1 MSPPNSH
8 DAQLP
13 QLIQGLENLH
23 SEMLN
28 LANDNLPALL
38 HIHKDHQASAGNLLH
53 YLALR
58 RHDIRELQER
68 LASMGLSSLGRT
80 EGHALGGLR
89 TVVGVLSRL
98 NQAASA
104 AGVPLI
110 PVGADCRPSVFERH
124 KWDDARNPLPYGRIA
139 VACVEPLLF
148 PSFEDAASLESAR
161 QQLQDA
167 LDRAADQAR
176 AALGF
181 EAARF
186 PEARRD
192 ESTQGSSGH
201 GLRPWG
207 LLEWRWATLP
217 AIGRRNCGLAW

>member
-1 MSPPNSH
+1 MSTPNSH

-13 QLIQGLENLH
+13 QLIQELENLH

-58 RHDIRELQER
+58 RHDIRKLQER

-98 NQAASA
+98 NQASPGEAAAREQFLRRRFTKVDGIAS
-104 AGVPLI
+104 P
-110 PVGADCRPSVFERH
+110 
-124 KWDDARNPLPYGRIA
+124 
-139 VACVEPLLF
+139 EPLTER
-148 PSFEDAASLESAR
+148 SN
-161 QQLQDA
+161 
-167 LDRAADQAR
+167 
-176 AALGF
+176 
-181 EAARF
+181 
-186 PEARRD
+186 
-192 ESTQGSSGH
+192 SSGDTCPRFT
-201 GLRPWG
+201 G
-207 LLEWRWATLP
+207 A
-217 AIGRRNCGLAW
+217 